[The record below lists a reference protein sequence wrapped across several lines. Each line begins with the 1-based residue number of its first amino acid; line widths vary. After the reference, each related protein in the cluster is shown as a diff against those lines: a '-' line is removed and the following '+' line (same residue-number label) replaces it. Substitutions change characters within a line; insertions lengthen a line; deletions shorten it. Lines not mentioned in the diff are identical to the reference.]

1 MCRREV
7 RLIFILVFLAVGLA
21 ATGCSRNA
29 GSTEDS
35 AVATARPPVAVEVVA
50 ARTGEI
56 TQSIEVVGTLAPKFE
71 VEVKTEYTGIVTE
84 VYVTE
89 WVRVRKGA
97 PLAKLDSREVEAGVA
112 AGRAAVLQAGVAAQR
127 AEREY
132 ERSVKLKGAGLAT
145 QQNLDDART
154 EREAAAAALEAAKAQ
169 FQVIEARLA
178 KTVIRA
184 PMDGVVAERKVNVGD
199 LVENMGSPP
208 PMFRIVDNRLLELTL
223 TVPSTKLSELR
234 VGQPLTFEADG
245 IPGKTFSGSIRHIN
259 PAAEEVSRSVKLIA
273 DVPNPSEELKAGLFV
288 KGQIL
293 TGRRT
298 GVLQVPRSA
307 LLSWDVKSGAA
318 VVFVLEKDMARRRE
332 VRTGDV
338 AGERV
343 EIVTGVSPGEPV
355 ITGGAFN
362 LRDGDRVRV
371 TPAKGA

>member
-1 MCRREV
+1 M
-7 RLIFILVFLAVGLA
+7 
-21 ATGCSRNA
+21 
-29 GSTEDS
+29 
-35 AVATARPPVAVEVVA
+35 VA

-56 TQSIEVVGTLAPKFE
+56 TKSVEVVGTLMPKFE
-71 VEVKTEYTGIVTE
+71 VEVKTEYSGIVTE

-97 PLAKLDSREVEAGVA
+97 PLAKLDSREVEASVA
-112 AGRAAVLQAGVAAQR
+112 AARAAVLRANVTAQR

-169 FQVIEARLA
+169 LEAVEARLA

-184 PMDGVVAERKVNVGD
+184 PMDGVVAERRVNVGD
-199 LVENMGSPP
+199 LVENMGSPQ

-234 VGQPLTFEADG
+234 VGQPLTFETDA
-245 IPGKTFSGSIRHIN
+245 IPGKTFAGSIRHIN
-259 PAAEEVSRSVKLIA
+259 PAAEEVSRSVKLVA
-273 DVPNPSEELKAGLFV
+273 DIPNPSEELKAGLFV
-288 KGQIL
+288 KGRIL

-307 LLSWDVKSGAA
+307 LQSWDVKGGAA
-318 VVFVLEKDMARRRE
+318 VVFVLENEIARRRE
-332 VRTGDV
+332 VRTGDA
-338 AGERV
+338 AGELV